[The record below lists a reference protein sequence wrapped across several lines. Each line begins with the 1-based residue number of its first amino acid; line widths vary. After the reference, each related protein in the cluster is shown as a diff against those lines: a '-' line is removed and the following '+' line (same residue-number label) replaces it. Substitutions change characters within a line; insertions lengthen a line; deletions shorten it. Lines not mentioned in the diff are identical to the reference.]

1 MKKGIVYSLVLVA
14 VVVVCIT
21 VGLHVGDLSF
31 EASPKPG
38 N

>member
-1 MKKGIVYSLVLVA
+1 MKKGIVYGLVLVA
-14 VVVVCIT
+14 VVIVCVT
-21 VGLHVGDLSF
+21 VGLHVGQIGL

>member
-1 MKKGIVYSLVLVA
+1 MKKGLIYGLVLVA
-14 VVVVCIT
+14 VVVVCVS
-21 VGLHVGDLSF
+21 VGLHIGDLSF